1 MTAAD
6 DVAGTNHR
14 AAARNRADSKRL
26 MILPH
31 KNTPWPA
38 ATPTSYHFSSLLRAD
53 SIASLVSMPMKIRR
67 TRAAAYSAHHRPATR
82 FNAVLARV
90 AAARYAQVMV
100 SAMSARRAELPMAR
114 LARRFRQA
122 NKGITTT
129 AADATPTPRADP
141 SGRSR

>member
-6 DVAGTNHR
+6 DVAGTSHR

-38 ATPTSYHFSSLLRAD
+38 ATPTSYHFSWLLRAD
-53 SIASLVSMPMKIRR
+53 SMASLVSIAMNTRSA
-67 TRAAAYSAHHRPATR
+67 RAATYSAHHRPATR
-82 FNAVLARV
+82 FKAVPARV

-100 SAMSARRAELPMAR
+100 SDMSARRAELPMAR
-114 LARRFRQA
+114 LARCFRQA

-129 AADATPTPRADP
+129 AAAATPDRKA
-141 SGRSR
+141 SCRERV